1 MIKPSAAQVAEMEA
15 TRQEYIDEFKTDGE
29 SGDVCVPGSYSCHE
43 LLDRTAMLMNT
54 LDQYVL
60 GHPACVNNKE
70 WFALAYRAVDALNE
84 LYQKVGAD
92 HLESTAE
99 QKQLATDQ

>member
-1 MIKPSAAQVAEMEA
+1 MNPITHEVDEIEA
-15 TRQEYIDEFKTDGE
+15 TRQEYIDEFKADGE
-29 SGDVCVPGSYSCHE
+29 PCDEYVPGSYGCHE

-70 WFALAYRAVDALNE
+70 WFALAYQAVDALND

-92 HLESTAE
+92 HLEKTAD
-99 QKQLATDQ
+99 QKQLTTGD